1 MKTQQVELDELTVRE
16 VKVQEIRSVE
26 ASLRVDAIASAG
38 FRLSRGKIADMVKA
52 GDVRSVK
59 MISRAR
65 ARCQRHKLWLVRP
78 ACLWHHH
85 KAL

>member
-59 MISRAR
+59 DVLLSST
-65 ARCQRHKLWLVRP
+65 CGKSLWHKL
-78 ACLWHHH
+78 
-85 KAL
+85 